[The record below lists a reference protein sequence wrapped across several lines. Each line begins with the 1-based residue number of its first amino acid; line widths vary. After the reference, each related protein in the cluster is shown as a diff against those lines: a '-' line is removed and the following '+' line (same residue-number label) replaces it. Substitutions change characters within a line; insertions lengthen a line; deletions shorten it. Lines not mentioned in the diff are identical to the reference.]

1 MAGSQRVAELMEIAH
16 SLDLTEW
23 RETSK
28 CLNNSCACDLW
39 LVELQCSKDVIYNQ
53 GQRLTQFK
61 H

>member
-28 CLNNSCACDLW
+28 CLNNSCIYDLW
-39 LVELQCSKDVIYNQ
+39 LVELQC
-53 GQRLTQFK
+53 FK
-61 H
+61 G